1 MGRMRARLAIPAAFL
16 LSGFLLAASPEPQ
29 AASDSTCGAYDGK
42 LCWQNESCASFIF
55 FKMCTTK
62 YKYYP
67 NASPPGDLIE

>member
-1 MGRMRARLAIPAAFL
+1 MGLKRARLAIPTAFL

-29 AASDSTCGAYDGK
+29 AASDSDCGANQGQ

-55 FKMCTTK
+55 FKMCTTR

-67 NASPPGDLIE
+67 LAEPVEEIS

>member
-1 MGRMRARLAIPAAFL
+1 MGMKRTRLAIPTGFL

-29 AASDSTCGAYDGK
+29 AASDSDCGANEGQ

-67 NASPPGDLIE
+67 PTGPGVEIL